1 MKAKQK
7 KVAPDTSEFA
17 NFADYL
23 ARVVT
28 HPQTPPTLK
37 SALQAVV
44 VNTMSNNSD
53 YQWADDAEGLRFI
66 VPRTLRQMDEGYASG
81 IIHST
86 REFIADSLP
95 EKLKGEISEWAGVD
109 AAGVRE

>member
-1 MKAKQK
+1 MKTKQK
-7 KVAPDTSEFA
+7 KVEPDSAGFE
-17 NFADYL
+17 NFGNYL
-23 ARVVT
+23 ARVVR
-28 HPQTPPTLK
+28 HPQTPAALK

-66 VPRTLRQMDEGYASG
+66 VPRTL
-81 IIHST
+81 
-86 REFIADSLP
+86 P